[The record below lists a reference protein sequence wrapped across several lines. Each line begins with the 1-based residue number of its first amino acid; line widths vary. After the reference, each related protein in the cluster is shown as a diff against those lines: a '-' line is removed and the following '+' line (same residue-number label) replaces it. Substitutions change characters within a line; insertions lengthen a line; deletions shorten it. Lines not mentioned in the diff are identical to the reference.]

1 MNLFGNIKF
10 KDYSWHNGI
19 IIKSP
24 NNKYVVRRNDKIH
37 VNNYKNAKILAI
49 SDNIVLFSA
58 KTNEGDIID
67 ICHIS
72 KIKKEMKK
80 GDKIIYIKN
89 GYSVGVYHSDAFGK
103 SLIKINDI
111 PMIVENEDIILY
123 NENAIKTLEK
133 QFKPEPFKNG
143 DKVKCSY
150 GLTFTYIGLDPL
162 DKNYGYFIH
171 PEEDKLDRL
180 PMSKI
185 THLNNNDPH
194 HFLME

>member
-1 MNLFGNIKF
+1 MNIKF

-72 KIKKEMKK
+72 KIKKRNEK
-80 GDKIIYIKN
+80 G
-89 GYSVGVYHSDAFGK
+89 
-103 SLIKINDI
+103 
-111 PMIVENEDIILY
+111 
-123 NENAIKTLEK
+123 
-133 QFKPEPFKNG
+133 
-143 DKVKCSY
+143 
-150 GLTFTYIGLDPL
+150 
-162 DKNYGYFIH
+162 
-171 PEEDKLDRL
+171 R
-180 PMSKI
+180 
-185 THLNNNDPH
+185 
-194 HFLME
+194 